1 MNGWLNNVV
10 LGFCALD
17 SPISTLATWAG
28 WTLLASPGWESHGA
42 GPTSCTC
49 FFCFF
54 FLCQKKRIDRLFI
67 RNPQNS
73 FLCHLWGFC
82 ATSSW
87 AELESLEVSVLG
99 CLWGMDTSHARK
111 GPGHELKH
119 LEAFSFHFSSLVW
132 CIAFRCVSKLRSFI
146 YIYILVFPSRSFL
159 YNRLKL

>member
-1 MNGWLNNVV
+1 MSFWGFVLWIHQFQPWQLGQDERYLQVLAEKAMEQALQVV
-10 LGFCALD
+10 
-17 SPISTLATWAG
+17 PV
-28 WTLLASPGWESHGA
+28 
-42 GPTSCTC
+42 
-49 FFCFF
+49 FFAFF

-67 RNPQNS
+67 RHPKNS

-146 YIYILVFPSRSFL
+146 YIYTGFPFQVL
-159 YNRLKL
+159 LI